1 MSDSIQC
8 VNGAIAAADVKLI
21 LPHEHFFIDLSNQ
34 GSNAELRKVTP
45 ADRSKLMHNPYSMRD
60 NLLLDDLSAAVGEC
74 CELMTLD
81 CNLAVDCS
89 NSCCGQDIAAL
100 QKLSHQ
106 SNINIVAGCGLYTA
120 DTHPEWVKDASVNEI
135 TGKLLDEIENG
146 IGNTGCRPG
155 IIGEIGTSKTIL
167 PGEYKALQA
176 AFAACQKCNL
186 AVMVHIYPWANNG
199 LEVMQMAR
207 SAGVAPDRVVI
218 CHSDVTPDIDYIME
232 LLKLGAFVEFDNF
245 GKEFTCEPGGFA
257 DGSFAK
263 DSERVKL
270 VKQILLSKY
279 ASQLLITNDICL
291 KCMLRSRGG
300 EGYAHIFRN
309 IMPMIAAEGFDI
321 KEITQILLHDNP
333 LRMLCG
339 K

>member
-1 MSDSIQC
+1 
-8 VNGAIAAADVKLI
+8 
-21 LPHEHFFIDLSNQ
+21 
-34 GSNAELRKVTP
+34 
-45 ADRSKLMHNPYSMRD
+45 
-60 NLLLDDLSAAVGEC
+60 
-74 CELMTLD
+74 
-81 CNLAVDCS
+81 
-89 NSCCGQDIAAL
+89 
-100 QKLSHQ
+100 
-106 SNINIVAGCGLYTA
+106 
-120 DTHPEWVKDASVNEI
+120 
-135 TGKLLDEIENG
+135 
-146 IGNTGCRPG
+146 
-155 IIGEIGTSKTIL
+155 
-167 PGEYKALQA
+167 
-176 AFAACQKCNL
+176 
-186 AVMVHIYPWANNG
+186 
-199 LEVMQMAR
+199 
-207 SAGVAPDRVVI
+207 
-218 CHSDVTPDIDYIME
+218 ME